1 MIEDEEITKILVDL
15 INNQED
21 IPPEFVKVLNDNFWE
36 LIQDNEPINENGN
49 NVCNKKSCGY

>member
-36 LIQDNEPINENGN
+36 LVQDKEPKNENA
-49 NVCNKKSCGY
+49 